1 MLLDGVEGPDDKR
14 TFRVHEDEEGEYLY
28 ARAFHVP
35 NIQRERLRLCGFR
48 GRCTLY
54 MNSHPKHV
62 YAVRSRRKVYDKVL
76 VAAMAFGR

>member
-1 MLLDGVEGPDDKR
+1 
-14 TFRVHEDEEGEYLY
+14 
-28 ARAFHVP
+28 
-35 NIQRERLRLCGFR
+35 
-48 GRCTLY
+48 